1 MVPRK
6 ITNNK
11 KSSNT
16 AKYKAQSSSKKGKTN
31 GSFTVFKTVATVFVV
46 FLLLFLATETFG
58 VATLSSMSDS
68 VKSFVASLKSGEGYP
83 YQISSSSVK
92 NIDMMSNNVFL
103 LTDSAT
109 ISLDSTAKEVAK
121 INHTYASPAMSIQ
134 GGRAVVYD
142 RGGYRYMVQ
151 SRTEKLFEGETKHK
165 ILTCDMGKS
174 GNIAVVTLEKD
185 SCGVVTVYS
194 NKFTKTQFKW
204 ACYSEKIVDVALS
217 DNGKYLAVA
226 AISAKDG
233 EVFSKVYVF
242 DFNYSKAVAVFD
254 YPKTSVFDVEFS
266 SRDTI
271 IVMGDNLRNV
281 IKNKTQRQEDVSFET
296 STLMRYSMSESG
308 TNAVLLSE
316 YGSANKNILKVY
328 NKSGK
333 EVFSKKIESAV
344 KNIYCNANTV
354 GVLLDDKLVMYDIN
368 GNEKEKIKS
377 KKDSI
382 DVLFY
387 GRDTYIYAIGEIIK
401 CP

>member
-1 MVPRK
+1 MPKQYKNSKKDSGVAK
-6 ITNNK
+6 NK
-11 KSSNT
+11 AQNSSNKNK
-16 AKYKAQSSSKKGKTN
+16 AKNSLVLLKTIA
-31 GSFTVFKTVATVFVV
+31 VIFVV

-92 NIDMMSNNVFL
+92 NIDMISNNVFL
-103 LTDSAT
+103 LTDNAT

-121 INHTYASPAMSIQ
+121 ISHTYASPAMSIQ
-134 GGRAVVYD
+134 GGRAIIYD

-151 SRTEKLFEGETKHK
+151 SRTEKLFDGETKHK

-185 SCGVVTVYS
+185 SACVVTVYS
-194 NKFTKTQFKW
+194 NKFTKVQFKW
-204 ACYSEKIVDVALS
+204 ACYSERIVDVALS

-242 DFNYSKAVAVFD
+242 DFNYSKAIAVFD
-254 YPKTSVFDVEFS
+254 YPKTSAFDVEFS
-266 SRDTI
+266 GRDTI
-271 IVMGDNLRNV
+271 IVMGDNLRSV
-281 IKNKTQRQEDVSFET
+281 IKNKTQRQEDISFET
-296 STLMRYSMSESG
+296 STIMRYSMAENG
-308 TNAVLLSE
+308 RNAVLLSE

-328 NKSGK
+328 DKNGK
-333 EVFSKKIESAV
+333 EVFNKKIESTV
-344 KNIYCNANTV
+344 KNIYCNANTT
-354 GVLLDDKLVMYDIN
+354 GVLLDDKLIIYDIS
-368 GNEKEKIKS
+368 GKEKEKIKS

-382 DVLFY
+382 DVLFH
-387 GRDTYIYAIGEIIK
+387 GRDTYIYAVGEIIK
-401 CP
+401 CS

>member
-151 SRTEKLFEGETKHK
+151 SRTEKLFEG
-165 ILTCDMGKS
+165 
-174 GNIAVVTLEKD
+174 
-185 SCGVVTVYS
+185 
-194 NKFTKTQFKW
+194 
-204 ACYSEKIVDVALS
+204 
-217 DNGKYLAVA
+217 
-226 AISAKDG
+226 
-233 EVFSKVYVF
+233 
-242 DFNYSKAVAVFD
+242 
-254 YPKTSVFDVEFS
+254 
-266 SRDTI
+266 
-271 IVMGDNLRNV
+271 
-281 IKNKTQRQEDVSFET
+281 
-296 STLMRYSMSESG
+296 
-308 TNAVLLSE
+308 
-316 YGSANKNILKVY
+316 
-328 NKSGK
+328 
-333 EVFSKKIESAV
+333 
-344 KNIYCNANTV
+344 
-354 GVLLDDKLVMYDIN
+354 
-368 GNEKEKIKS
+368 
-377 KKDSI
+377 
-382 DVLFY
+382 
-387 GRDTYIYAIGEIIK
+387 
-401 CP
+401 